1 MDKTA
6 EGSMGNTSIYYPFY
20 QTLFEAVDTTS
31 FFWQP
36 ILKAIGRSQL
46 ELAALQAR
54 QAEAMIQWTRDIMR
68 PGSPMEILKA
78 NARLWTSFA
87 DHFAEAVPRVASAVS
102 SATES
107 VAPIIIPAPVKRAR
121 DKLILLERDA
131 DGTFER
137 KVA

>member
-1 MDKTA
+1 MDKST
-6 EGSMGNTSIYYPFY
+6 EGSMGNTSTYYPFY
-20 QTLFEAVDTTS
+20 QMLFEAADTTS

-54 QAEAMIQWTRDIMR
+54 QAEAMIQWTREIMR
-68 PGSPMEILKA
+68 PGSPMEIVKA
-78 NARLWTSFA
+78 NARLWTSLA
-87 DHFAEAVPRVASAVS
+87 DHMAEAVPRMASVVS

-107 VAPIIIPAPVKRAR
+107 VAPIVIPAPVKRTR